1 MSGPILRFLGTHPV
15 LSFAVLLAIIL
26 LSIAFLWR
34 LIEKAFRN
42 IIARP
47 DPFLTRSPENASKH
61 PDMTEKPFG
70 VYAAVGLV
78 AALAALAVFYWIA
91 SEVVNREAI
100 VRFDHVLTETIRRN
114 ATSSEIRIFW
124 IITVVGS
131 FYVLAPA
138 TIGVGILLLVLHR
151 RISLIGW
158 TMAAFGGV
166 ILNEGLKLIFE
177 RPRPKPLLL
186 FPHRLISWSFPSGHA
201 MDSLIIYGMLTYLL
215 FPLTKGRWRK
225 PLVLTSIGVVLSI
238 GFSRLYLGV
247 HYFSDIIAGY
257 AAGLFWLNLCIV
269 ATQIFR
275 YAHSSPS
282 SGGS

>member
-1 MSGPILRFLGTHPV
+1 MAASILNTMGTHPV
-15 LSFAVLLAIIL
+15 LCFAVLLALII
-26 LSIAFLWR
+26 LSIAFFWH
-34 LIEKAFRN
+34 LIDKAFRK
-42 IIARP
+42 IIAGP
-47 DPFLTRSPENASKH
+47 LPFLTRSPESSSKH
-61 PDMTEKPFG
+61 PDIAKKPFG
-70 VYAAVGLV
+70 VYAAVGLL
-78 AALAALAVFYWIA
+78 AGLAALAVFYWIA
-91 SEVVNREAI
+91 SEVVDREAI
-100 VRFDHVLTETIRRN
+100 VRFDHLLTETIRRN

-124 IITVVGS
+124 IITMFGS
-131 FYVLAPA
+131 FYVLAPT

-151 RISLIGW
+151 RVSLIGW
-158 TMAAFGGV
+158 IMAAFGGV

-215 FPLTKGRWRK
+215 FPLTKGRRRK
-225 PLVLTSIGVVLSI
+225 ALVLTCIAVIVSI
-238 GFSRLYLGV
+238 GFSRLFLGV

-269 ATQIFR
+269 ATQILR
-275 YAHSSPS
+275 HANSSAS